1 MHRPRVLIVGAGFG
15 GLACSRSLAK
25 APVDVVLIDRNNYHL
40 FTPLLYQVA
49 SSLLN
54 PSDIVFPVRQVFRRA
69 SNIEFVYG
77 EVVGVDLAK
86 KTVRLTDGRPLSY
99 DFLVLATGSQTN
111 FYGMDS
117 VKESAF
123 GLKDLSEA
131 LELRNHVLSCFEN
144 AAAAPETE
152 DRRRWLTFVV
162 VGGGPTGVEYAGAL
176 SELVRLELS
185 RDFPTLDMSEVR
197 IVMVEGEDRVLPAF
211 AEELGLDTSRRLRE
225 RYGIEVRVGER
236 VEEAAPGSVHL
247 ASGGRIE
254 AETLV
259 WAAGVQPS
267 DLANRLH
274 SPRSRSG
281 RVCVDESLRLPDQDR
296 VFAIGD
302 VAAAN
307 HEGTEAPMLSAPAI
321 QGGRTVARSIRRQ
334 LEGEAPVPFV
344 YRDKGIMAT
353 IGRNNAVAQVGPL
366 RLKGFLGWVAWLAVH
381 LYFILGVRN
390 RIVVL
395 AGWGWNYLLRD
406 RPIRLIARART
417 RETPTKL

>member
-15 GLACSRSLAK
+15 GLACSRSLAES
-25 APVDVVLIDRNNYHL
+25 PVDVLLIDRNNYHL

-54 PSDIVFPVRQVFRRA
+54 PSDIVFPVRQVFRRVT
-69 SNIEFVYG
+69 NIEFVYG
-77 EVVGVDLAK
+77 EVTGVDLAGR
-86 KTVRLTDGRPLSY
+86 TVQLTDGRLLIY

-111 FYGMDS
+111 FYGLDS
-117 VKESAF
+117 VKQVAF

-131 LELRNHVLSCFEN
+131 LELRNHVLRCFET
-144 AAAAPETE
+144 AAAAPDDES
-152 DRRRWLTFVV
+152 RRRWLTFVI

-176 SELVRLELS
+176 SELVYLELR
-185 RDFPTLDMSEVR
+185 RDFPTLDMGKVR
-197 IVMVEGEDRVLPAF
+197 IVLVEGEDRVLPTF
-211 AEELGLDTSRRLRE
+211 AEELGLDTSHRLRK

-236 VEEAAPGSVHL
+236 VEGAAPGSVRL
-247 ASGGRIE
+247 TGGGTIE

-267 DLANRLH
+267 DLAGRVQ
-274 SPRSRSG
+274 SSRSG
-281 RVCVDESLRLPDQDR
+281 SGRLCVDASLRLPDQDR

-302 VAAAN
+302 VAAAS
-307 HEGTEAPMLSAPAI
+307 HEGSEAPMLSAPAI
-321 QGGRTVARSIRRQ
+321 QGGRTVAQSIRRQ
-334 LEGEAPVPFV
+334 LQGKAPVPFV

-353 IGRNNAVAQVGPL
+353 IGRNNAVAQVGRL

-390 RIVVL
+390 RIAVL
-395 AGWGWNYLLRD
+395 AGWAWNYLLRD
-406 RPIRLIARART
+406 RPIRLIARARSRGT
-417 RETPTKL
+417 ADS